1 VTVPFQ
7 DFTNEVRVYF
17 PDMPEPVV
25 LGAVRNAAIEFCEKS
40 LYWTYE
46 HDPISAVADLT
57 EYEFDLP
64 EDTEVAK
71 IIDGWYD
78 DHVRGRQG
86 ATVLRNYILLEDG
99 AHLLQE
105 DGYRLVFASEERLQ
119 GQFQTP
125 WRQTTGSA
133 AFITQMDPQSFLLAP
148 APAENITDAIRLIVA
163 LKPTRDAPGIDD
175 MFYSRWLEEIAGGA
189 RARLY
194 AIPGHQTYNPTA
206 AVAARRQFA
215 ADISSARIER
225 NRGLTRATLVVR
237 PKSWV

>member
-1 VTVPFQ
+1 MTVPFQ

-46 HDPISAVADLT
+46 HDPITAVADLT

-78 DHVRGRQG
+78 GHV
-86 ATVLRNYILLEDG
+86 
-99 AHLLQE
+99 
-105 DGYRLVFASEERLQ
+105 LVFASEERLQ

-148 APAENITDAIRLIVA
+148 TPAESITDAIRLIVA

-175 MFYSRWLEEIAGGA
+175 MFYNRWLEEIAGGA

-194 AIPGHQTYNPTA
+194 AIPGHQTHNPAA

-215 ADISSARIER
+215 SDISSARIER

>member
-78 DHVRGRQG
+78 DHV
-86 ATVLRNYILLEDG
+86 
-99 AHLLQE
+99 
-105 DGYRLVFASEERLQ
+105 LVFASEERLQ

-175 MFYSRWLEEIAGGA
+175 MFYSRWLEEIAGRRPCA
-189 RARLY
+189 PLRHPRAPDVQ
-194 AIPGHQTYNPTA
+194 PG
-206 AVAARRQFA
+206 RRC
-215 ADISSARIER
+215 SSAPAVRR
-225 NRGLTRATLVVR
+225 RHQLRQDRAKPGPHPR
-237 PKSWV
+237 HAGRAA